1 MLNEFRYKSRYSG
14 SWSTGSAKT
23 VKKLFLSEFFQ
34 KLWQDSEPFAEV
46 GKLDGT
52 LFREVKTRRTL
63 RLELGGRSFFLKHH
77 LGVGWKEIFKNLFQF
92 KLPILGAGNEFAA
105 INALT
110 ALDVPTMT
118 AEAYGERGL
127 DPAKRESFLI
137 TAELCDNVS
146 LEDICRDWAANP
158 PAFKFKY
165 ALLKEVAR
173 SSSIMHDNNICHRD
187 CYICHFL
194 LDMKTR
200 DAERPL
206 VSVIDLHRALIWK
219 KLPFRY
225 RVKDTAGL
233 YFSSMDAG
241 LSRRDFYR
249 FMKLYSHKSLRETL
263 QSDKK
268 FWQAVDKTARKLYLK
283 DHKKAAPEF

>member
-1 MLNEFRYKSRYSG
+1 M
-14 SWSTGSAKT
+14 
-23 VKKLFLSEFFQ
+23 KKLFLSEFFQ
-34 KLWQDSEPFAEV
+34 KVWQNHDPFEEV

-63 RLELGGRSFFLKHH
+63 RLEINGRGFFLKHH

-118 AEAYGERGL
+118 AEAYGERGMN
-127 DPAKRESFLI
+127 PAKRESFLI
-137 TAELCDNVS
+137 TAELCGNVS
-146 LEDICRDWAANP
+146 LEDICKEWQHNP
-158 PAFKFKY
+158 PSFRYKY

-194 LDMKTR
+194 LDMST
-200 DAERPL
+200 AENERPL
-206 VSVIDLHRALIWK
+206 VSVIDLLRALIWK
-219 KLPFRY
+219 SLPFRY

-241 LSRRDFYR
+241 LTRRDFYR
-249 FMKLYSHKSLRETL
+249 FMKLYSHKSLRDTL
-263 QSDKK
+263 RDDRK
-268 FWQAVDKTARKLYLK
+268 FWQAVDITARKLYKK

>member
-1 MLNEFRYKSRYSG
+1 M
-14 SWSTGSAKT
+14 
-23 VKKLFLSEFFQ
+23 KKLFLSEFFQ
-34 KLWQDSEPFAEV
+34 KLWLHSDPFDEV

-63 RLELGGRSFFLKHH
+63 RLELNGRSFFLKHH

-118 AEAYGERGL
+118 AEAYGERGGN
-127 DPAKRESFLI
+127 PAKRESFLI
-137 TAELCDNVS
+137 TAELCDCVS
-146 LEDICRDWAANP
+146 LEDIAREWSNNP
-158 PAFKFKY
+158 PSFKFKY
-165 ALLKEVAR
+165 ALIKEVAR
-173 SSSIMHDNNICHRD
+173 SASLMHDNNICHRD

-194 LDMKTR
+194 LDMKTA
-200 DAERPL
+200 DLDRPT

-241 LSRRDFYR
+241 LTRRDFYR
-249 FMKLYSHKSLRETL
+249 FMKLYSHKSLREIL
-263 QSDKK
+263 QKDMK
-268 FWQAVDKTARKLYLK
+268 FYNAVDITARKLYKK